1 MAQFLQP
8 DHSKGDANTVGGYQA
23 VHERPAAFEGPDGFS
38 YSVEIL
44 TGSTGEDTGGG
55 RAAGAC
61 LFFVRWTRIGSS
73 APMGHV
79 ESDWLAFAP
88 TEEGARAALAAWPL
102 AEARRVLH
110 ELVASQQGAERPARK
125 WWDAMNADDEAQGH
139 EPHGEH
145 SALHDI
151 HHARPSSARH
161 DPEEG
166 A

>member
-8 DHSKGDANTVGGYQA
+8 DHSKGDANTIGGYQA

-44 TGSTGEDTGGG
+44 AGDTGEEGGGG

-88 TEEGARAALAAWPL
+88 TAEEARATLAAWPL

-110 ELVASQQGAERPARK
+110 ELVASQQAPERPARK
-125 WWDAMNADDEAQGH
+125 WWDAMNADAEGHGHDEPG
-139 EPHGEH
+139 EPPGLHPLEH
-145 SALHDI
+145 L
-151 HHARPSSARH
+151 RPATPPR
-161 DPEEG
+161 DPGEG